1 MKFIAKTLFGLE
13 RVLAEELLILG
24 ASDVTQ
30 ANRAVLFSGNKELL
44 YRVNYCSRCALSVLV
59 LVSDF
64 RIRSKDDLYTNAM
77 RIDWSA
83 FMSAD
88 QTFSVVPVVNSELF
102 DHTGFPGLVVKDA
115 VADYF
120 RKKAGKRPS
129 VSTADPDIQI
139 NVHISH
145 ENVTISLD
153 SSVIPLF
160 KRGYRAEQGEA
171 PLNEVLAA
179 GILMISGWDGAC
191 SLTDPMC
198 GSGTIPIEAGL
209 LACNIPPGKF
219 RQFFGFSRWIGY
231 DDELFKR
238 LKNDCESQI
247 RKSRVIISGSDISET
262 AVIQARAN
270 IEKAGLADQIKVEI
284 ADFKDIKPIE
294 KNGYILMNPPY
305 GQRLKPDDI
314 DQLYNMIGTSLKHNC
329 AGNKAWII
337 TSGREYLKNIGLK
350 TSSKHTLYNGALE
363 CVLAGYELYEG
374 TRKITHD
381 LKSS

>member
-1 MKFIAKTLFGLE
+1 MRFIAKTLFGLE
-13 RVLAEELLILG
+13 KVLTEELLTIG
-24 ASDVTQ
+24 ALDVSQ
-30 ANRAVLFSGNKELL
+30 ANRAVMFSGNKELL

-64 RIRSKDDLYTNAM
+64 RIKSKDDLYTNAR

-83 FMSAD
+83 IMDAD

-102 DHTGFPGLVVKDA
+102 GHTGFPGLVVKDA

-120 RKKAGKRPS
+120 RKKTGKRPS
-129 VSTADPDIQI
+129 VSSTDPDVQI
-139 NVHISH
+139 NLHISH

-179 GILMISGWDGAC
+179 GILMISGWDASC

-209 LACNIPPGKF
+209 IACNVPPGKF
-219 RQFFGFSRWIGY
+219 RQFFGFSRWKDY
-231 DDELFKR
+231 DDELFSRVK
-238 LKNDCESQI
+238 KECETQI
-247 RKSRVIISGSDISET
+247 RKSGVRISGSDISGE
-262 AVIQARAN
+262 AVKQARAN
-270 IEKAGLADQIKVEI
+270 IEKTGLSEQILVDI
-284 ADFKDIKPIE
+284 ADFKDIKPFD
-294 KNGYILMNPPY
+294 KNGFVILNPPY

-314 DQLYNMIGTSLKHNC
+314 DLLYGMIGTTLKHNF
-329 AGNKAWII
+329 AGSKAWII
-337 TSGREYLKNIGLK
+337 TSGKEYLKNIGLK
-350 TSSKHTLYNGALE
+350 PKSKHTLFNGALE
-363 CVLAGYELYEG
+363 CILVGYELYEG
-374 TRKITHD
+374 TRKIHKEST
-381 LKSS
+381 S

>member
-1 MKFIAKTLFGLE
+1 MRFIAKTLFGLE
-13 RVLAEELLILG
+13 EVLAEELITLG
-24 ASDVTQ
+24 AMDVRQ
-30 ANRAVLFSGNKELL
+30 ANRAVMFSGNKELL

-64 RIRSKDDLYTNAM
+64 RIKSKDDLYTNTR

-83 FMSAD
+83 IMNAD

-102 DHTGFPGLVVKDA
+102 GHTGFPGLVVKDA

-120 RKKAGKRPS
+120 RKKTGKRPS
-129 VSTADPDIQI
+129 VSAADPDVQI

-179 GILMISGWDGAC
+179 GILMISGWDASC

-209 LACNIPPGKF
+209 IACNVPPGKF
-219 RQFFGFSRWIGY
+219 RQFFGFSRWKDY
-231 DDELFKR
+231 DYELFNRVK
-238 LKNDCESQI
+238 KDCEDLI
-247 RKSRVIISGSDISET
+247 RKTGVRISCSDISET
-262 AVIQARAN
+262 AVRQARAN
-270 IEKAGLADQIKVEI
+270 IEKAGLTEQISVDI
-284 ADFKDIKPIE
+284 ADFKDIKPVD
-294 KNGYILMNPPY
+294 KNSFIIMNPPY
-305 GQRLKPDDI
+305 GQRLRPDDI
-314 DQLYNMIGTSLKHNC
+314 DLLYSMIGTTLKHNC
-329 AGNKAWII
+329 AGSKAWLI
-337 TSGREYLKNIGLK
+337 TSGKELLKNIGLK
-350 TSSKHTLYNGALE
+350 PKVKRTLFNGALE
-363 CVLAGYELYEG
+363 CILTGYELYEG
-374 TRKITHD
+374 TRKTHKEP
-381 LKSS
+381 KSQ